1 MPNIRVTSCGCS
13 CIWFKIE
20 VLKMNALNGSIV
32 IAMAALVM
40 IIAPAAAA
48 DESSNFTVDDIS
60 NVFHAM
66 QKTDFGDIEISG
78 NNITFYSPEGS
89 VKCKGEYD
97 YVGSKT
103 IDFQGYPVEWHMFNL
118 RSDKE
123 GCLEYKHVI
132 ATAVHDEAG
141 LTHWHMRYGKLCFD
155 ILMENPAYG
164 MWYPTMAAN
173 GTNSEMVSNA
183 YSAEAQMIGA
193 FAVAAKQASNNTLS
207 LEKWSGRWVNTEQLL
222 DDPLMDPVYEAAAN
236 TANSLGEKSVSN

>member
-1 MPNIRVTSCGCS
+1 
-13 CIWFKIE
+13 
-20 VLKMNALNGSIV
+20 MNALNGSIV

-60 NVFHAM
+60 NFFHAM

-193 FAVAAKQASNNTLS
+193 FAVAAKQAANNSPS